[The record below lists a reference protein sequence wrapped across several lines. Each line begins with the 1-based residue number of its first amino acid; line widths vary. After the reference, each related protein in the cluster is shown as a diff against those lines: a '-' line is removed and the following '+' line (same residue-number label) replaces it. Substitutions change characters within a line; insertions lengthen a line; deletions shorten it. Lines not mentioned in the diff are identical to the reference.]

1 MVEAVD
7 LIRRD
12 LGICFCER
20 RFRIIARQNCV
31 SIKQGVHREIPQ
43 SFVSQSGNA
52 VRTGHGVLGSFDG
65 TTAEAVASRHNG
77 LTQLVGDKMADA
89 AAPVLIEQDCS
100 MYVTELAPNKNVE
113 FEIKP
118 GRQAYLLCVEG
129 AVTTSG
135 GEPLQPSPQLL
146 QHDAAEIR
154 GEGTLRLT
162 TGDDPAHVLLL
173 EMAAGKG
180 GRGSGQWPLHLG

>member
-1 MVEAVD
+1 
-7 LIRRD
+7 
-12 LGICFCER
+12 
-20 RFRIIARQNCV
+20 
-31 SIKQGVHREIPQ
+31 
-43 SFVSQSGNA
+43 
-52 VRTGHGVLGSFDG
+52 
-65 TTAEAVASRHNG
+65 
-77 LTQLVGDKMADA
+77 
-89 AAPVLIEQDCS
+89 
-100 MYVTELAPNKNVE
+100 MYVAELAPNKNVE